1 MQQTGKQLSAQQS
14 DHNGRSDY
22 DGQHADS
29 LVSAEEAAELC
40 SVPLE
45 TLMGQLRAKQVPGAF
60 KAPGQVAGPQP
71 GHWLLPR
78 ESVDAILHQNQ
89 ISNASGK
96 EWADELTSVLS
107 TLKQLMAALS
117 NERRQLHS
125 ATSERRQ
132 AEAQR
137 EEARNEVSRLEA
149 QLEAERARRQYAE
162 KSLGDIADTPQNGG
176 KAR

>member
-1 MQQTGKQLSAQQS
+1 MQQTGKQLSAQQLGQDS
-14 DHNGRSDY
+14 RSDY
-22 DGQHADS
+22 SGQQGDR

-40 SVPLE
+40 SLPLE
-45 TLMGQLRAKQVPGAF
+45 TLMGQLRAKKVPGAF

-71 GHWLLPR
+71 AYWLLPR
-78 ESVDAILHQNQ
+78 ESVDAILSQDH
-89 ISNASGK
+89 ISASGQ
-96 EWADELTSVLS
+96 EWADELTSVLT

-117 NERRQLHS
+117 NERRQLDS

-149 QLEAERARRQYAE
+149 QLEAERARRQHAE
-162 KSLGDIADTPQNGG
+162 KSMGEIADTPQNGG